1 MSDAA
6 LTSTQKRQLKRFP
19 RPARRLPPHPETF
32 GHYEADLPQDA
43 LVTFS
48 RVGVIRER
56 GTVAP
61 AEHPNGRKRATKW
74 QTAPGVAAFVAEHI
88 DPRTW
93 TPCGH
98 STGVRCVRTGTVYT
112 CTDDNCDTRFSR
124 RVAEA
129 VVNDDPLPGADREVI
144 EA

>member
-1 MSDAA
+1 MTDAA
-6 LTSTQKRQLKRFP
+6 LTSTQKRQLKRYP
-19 RPARRLPPHPETF
+19 RVARRLPAHPETF
-32 GHYEADLPQDA
+32 GHYQIDLPQDA

-56 GTVAP
+56 GTIAP
-61 AEHPNGRKRATKW
+61 EAHPGGRTRATKW
-74 QTAPGVAAFVAEHI
+74 QTAPGVAAFVERHI

-112 CTDDNCDTRFSR
+112 CTDDDCEVRFSR

-129 VVNDDPLPGADREVI
+129 VVNDDPRPGADREVI

>member
-1 MSDAA
+1 MTDTS
-6 LTSTQKRQLKRFP
+6 LTSTQKRQLKRYP
-19 RPARRLPPHPETF
+19 RVARRLPPHPETF
-32 GHYEADLPQDA
+32 GYYDIDLQQPALMAFSRADL
-43 LVTFS
+43 
-48 RVGVIRER
+48 IRSR
-56 GTVAP
+56 GTIVPEA
-61 AEHPNGRKRATKW
+61 HPGGRKRATKW
-74 QTAPGVAAFVAEHI
+74 QTAPGVAGFVAANI

-112 CTDDNCDTRFSR
+112 CTDDDCDTRFSR

-129 VVNDDPLPGADREVI
+129 VVNDDPLPAADREVI

>member
-1 MSDAA
+1 MTDAS
-6 LTSTQKRQLKRFP
+6 LTSTQKRQLKRYP
-19 RPARRLPPHPETF
+19 RVARRLPPHPETF

-48 RVGVIRER
+48 RVAIIRAR

-61 AEHPNGRKRATKW
+61 ADHPGGRKRATKW
-74 QTAPGVAAFVAEHI
+74 QAAPGVAAFVERNI

-112 CTDDNCDTRFSR
+112 CTDDGCDTRFSR

-129 VVNDDPLPGADREVI
+129 VVNDDPLPAADREVI